1 MSIGHENNVNLGPQN
16 SPIMK
21 VIWQIDAED
30 IAKVKEF
37 FDRHRDNAFVKMRIA
52 TNLKDDKPPVTKEAF
67 WEVMISCLLTT
78 QQRSGPGSSVT
89 RFISTRPFPLRMEL
103 CKGQADLGTFVTG
116 ILSKFGG
123 LRRSTTIGREAKANL
138 TYLEYGGWQAT
149 SEVLERVRLHPSP
162 ETERNAARF
171 LDETFQGFGPKQSR
185 NLLQGLGLSR
195 FEVPIDSRIT
205 KWLNEFGFPVKLT
218 ANTLADQNYF
228 EFVSDGFQRLAEACG
243 IAPCVLDAAIFS
255 SFDVDGWTE
264 ENVVW

>member
-1 MSIGHENNVNLGPQN
+1 
-16 SPIMK
+16 MK
-21 VIWQIDAED
+21 IIWQIDPDD
-30 IAKVKEF
+30 IAKVKDF
-37 FDRHRDNAFVKMRIA
+37 FDRHKENAFVRMRIA

-89 RFISTRPFPLRMEL
+89 RFISTSPFLLGNNL
-103 CKGQADLGTFVTG
+103 CRGQADLDVFVTKV
-116 ILSKFGG
+116 LSEFGG
-123 LRRSTTIGREAKANL
+123 LRRSTTIGREAKANS
-138 TYLEYGGWQAT
+138 TYLENSGWQAT
-149 SEVLERVRLHPSP
+149 AEVLERVRLHPTP
-162 ETERNAARF
+162 ETERDAARF
-171 LDETFQGFGPKQSR
+171 VDENFKGFGPKQSR

-218 ANTLADQNYF
+218 ANALADRNYF
-228 EFVSDGFQRLAEACG
+228 EFESDGFQRLAGACA

-255 SFDVDGWTE
+255 SFDGDGWTD